1 MAATDSVA
9 WKAEKM
15 MAGPLVLYAL
25 CGSLRESSKNRALLE
40 ALKGA
45 APADVAIEI
54 CDLLGQLPIFNPD
67 LEGEATPA
75 SVTAFAAKIAAADG
89 LIIASPEYA
98 HGIPGGLKNALDWLV
113 SRAEIP
119 HKPVMQAHASQRGDH
134 ALDALTEVLKTMSVR
149 LVGSAFLRV
158 DLLGKTPDQLR
169 AILTDTGTQA
179 MLQAKLRRFAQEIG
193 QEDISAL

>member
-1 MAATDSVA
+1 
-9 WKAEKM
+9 

-25 CGSLRESSKNRALLE
+25 CGSLRRTSKNRVLLE
-40 ALKGA
+40 ALREA
-45 APADVAIEI
+45 APANVTIEI
-54 CDLLGQLPIFNPD
+54 CDLLGGLPIFNPD

-75 SVTAFAAKIAAADG
+75 PVTAFAAKIAAADG

-119 HKPVMQAHASQRGDH
+119 HKPVMQAHASQRGDY

-149 LVGSAFLRV
+149 LVEAAFLRV

-169 AILTDTGTQA
+169 SILADAGTQA
-179 MLQAKLRRFAQEIG
+179 VLAGRLRRFAQEIG
-193 QEDISAL
+193 PDDMSAL